1 MSNLPTEETVIS
13 VEHYTDRLFRF
24 TISRPTSFRFRSG
37 EFVMIGLPKIE
48 GSKKINNESLLSG
61 KSILG

>member
-1 MSNLPTEETVIS
+1 MSNLPTEETVLS

-37 EFVMIGLPKIE
+37 EFVMIGLPKTE
-48 GSKKINNESLLSG
+48 AQKNQ
-61 KSILG
+61 